1 MARAC
6 VRTNTL
12 AYNTLTH
19 ASHARLSTVAAGR
32 GVCGGRTCPTDS
44 VALRL
49 SPPLLGRLRHSQL
62 SRVWVLRAAAASS
75 SPAIYSTARDSTHI
89 LTIFALI
96 VDVSCGHNFVIMIG
110 IANMTNMPTTVM
122 HGADYICL
130 KYCWINCQTL
140 TYSLTS
146 SVSNS

>member
-32 GVCGGRTCPTDS
+32 GVCGGRNCPTDS

-49 SPPLLGRLRHSQL
+49 CPPLLGRLRRSALTTLSGLGVARCWLLPPRLVTGYVLHVQHETRGLDPHHHRAHRRRLVWTQLCYYDRHSKYDQQWCT
-62 SRVWVLRAAAASS
+62 VQ
-75 SPAIYSTARDSTHI
+75 TI
-89 LTIFALI
+89 LTLTLFNKLP
-96 VDVSCGHNFVIMIG
+96 D
-110 IANMTNMPTTVM
+110 
-122 HGADYICL
+122 
-130 KYCWINCQTL
+130 INL
-140 TYSLTS
+140 L
-146 SVSNS
+146 SN